1 MVIEHSSEGF
11 CGRFAAIENGTQ
23 VGLLTYT
30 QMDDN
35 RISINYTEV
44 NPALEGKGIGQQLVD
59 AAVNFARKQHV
70 KILPLC
76 WFVKLVLNK
85 HPEYQDVLG

>member
-1 MVIEHSSEGF
+1 M
-11 CGRFAAIENGTQ
+11 ENGSQ

-44 NPALEGKGIGQQLVD
+44 NPVFEGKGIGQQLVD